1 MVHKKTLVFIG
12 MAMAITSVLT
22 GCATVGHLQ
31 TPSGRPEVFIEG
43 VTLKDAT
50 NACVSMLSA
59 NAWQIE
65 QASDYMVQ
73 AVHTSDNAMVD
84 FMWGSSYSY
93 HQTFYRLIFT
103 FSQEANGVRVYG
115 TQHVVG
121 NKGTGFENVMA
132 LTNQKAYEGT
142 QSYLESIRSRALQAH

>member
-1 MVHKKTLVFIG
+1 MSVIG
-12 MAMAITSVLT
+12 IAGIVLT

-50 NACVSMLSA
+50 NACVSVLSA
-59 NAWQIE
+59 NGWQIE

-93 HQTFYRLIFT
+93 HQTFYRLNFT
-103 FSQEANGVRVYG
+103 FSQETNGVRVYA
-115 TQHVVG
+115 TQQVVG
-121 NKGTGFENVMA
+121 NRGTGFENVMA

-142 QSYLESIRSRALQAH
+142 QSYLENIRSRALQGR